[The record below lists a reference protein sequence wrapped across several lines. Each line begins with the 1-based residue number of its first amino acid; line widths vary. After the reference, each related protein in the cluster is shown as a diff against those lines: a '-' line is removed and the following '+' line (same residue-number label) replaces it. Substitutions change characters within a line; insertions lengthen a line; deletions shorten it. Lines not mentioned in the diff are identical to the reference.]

1 MDSKTIYIVS
11 ETYLPKVDWEK
22 HNGEEW
28 IYIGVDQDFNE
39 EKVSHLVDSTF
50 DAKEVYIVTDRHKS
64 SSLPITDAI
73 RTVKERL
80 QEEKYL
86 LWNLSFDLV
95 IEFAPIGVA
104 RKGKRVH
111 TFT

>member
-11 ETYLPKVDWEK
+11 ETHLPKVDWEK

-39 EKVSHLVDSTF
+39 EKVSQLVHSTF
-50 DAKEVYIVTDRHKS
+50 DGKEVYMVTDRHES

-73 RTVKERL
+73 RKVKKGL

-86 LWNLSFDLV
+86 LWDLSFDFV
-95 IEFAPIGVA
+95 IEFARIGVA
-104 RKGKRVH
+104 RKGKRVQML
-111 TFT
+111 T

>member
-11 ETYLPKVDWEK
+11 ETHLPKVDWEK

-39 EKVSHLVDSTF
+39 EKVNHLVHSTF
-50 DAKEVYIVTDRHKS
+50 DAKEVYVVTDRHKS

-73 RTVKERL
+73 RAVKERL
-80 QEEKYL
+80 QEEKHL
-86 LWNLSFDLV
+86 LWDLSFNLV
-95 IEFAPIGVA
+95 IEFARVGVS
-104 RKGKRVH
+104 RKGKRGQ
-111 TFT
+111 TLT